1 MNLLTAYLTKPATQR
16 ILRKKPGQEGFS
28 LIELVVVIAVLAI
41 LAVIALPNFQ
51 GVTQSASAQ
60 SMKTALADIYKQC
73 YVMRSR
79 GTPANNRVILAPVI
93 ADVTFSPLVGAN
105 AALVNGV
112 THVNC
117 SGVVLVP
124 GEPAVIGASPTAG
137 GVLAGVVPTFQLEVA
152 SGNKVCSVVA
162 DFGCSAVNDGT
173 W

>member
-1 MNLLTAYLTKPATQR
+1 M
-16 ILRKKPGQEGFS
+16 RKKPGQEGFS

-93 ADVTFSPLVGAN
+93 ADVTFSPLVGITADKAGTTHVDCAGATP
-105 AALVNGV
+105 AALQ
-112 THVNC
+112 
-117 SGVVLVP
+117 
-124 GEPAVIGASPTAG
+124 PAVIGASPTAG
-137 GVLAGVVPTFQLEVA
+137 GVLAGVV
-152 SGNKVCSVVA
+152 SK
-162 DFGCSAVNDGT
+162 
-173 W
+173 

>member
-93 ADVTFSPLVGAN
+93 ADVTFSPLVGIT
-105 AALVNGV
+105 AATAGN

-117 SGVVLVP
+117 AGAVP
-124 GEPAVIGASPTAG
+124 AANQPAVIGASPAVG
-137 GVLAGVVPTFQLEVA
+137 GVLDGVVPTFQLQVA
-152 SGNKVCSVVA
+152 SGNKVCSGVA
-162 DFGCSAVNDGT
+162 DFGCSAAANGT